1 MDGSRSALRSA
12 LAGIALVI
20 ALVAVAL
27 SLLVLAAPPA
37 PARSLSASE
46 PATIDLSLLIS
57 GRGAIGGPAESHL
70 YDPQLLVVRRGDT
83 VRLHVTNGSHFR
95 HAIEIVGYGMKT
107 GPLTGGPR
115 AAETLTFVAAKS
127 GIYEYR
133 CYLPYD
139 PATATCSPD
148 HDRMIG
154 HLVVID
160 PETR

>member
-95 HAIEIVGYGMKT
+95 HAIEIVGYGVKT

-115 AAETLTFVAAKS
+115 AAETLAFVADKS

-133 CYLPYD
+133 CYLPHD

>member
-115 AAETLTFVAAKS
+115 AAETLAFVAAKS